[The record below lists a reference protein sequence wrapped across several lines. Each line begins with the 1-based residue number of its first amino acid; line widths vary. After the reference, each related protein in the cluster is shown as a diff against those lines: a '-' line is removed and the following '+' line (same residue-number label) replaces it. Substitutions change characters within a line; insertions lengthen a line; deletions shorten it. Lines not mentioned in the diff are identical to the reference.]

1 LRKHCNESL
10 GSPIKLIEALLK
22 EMELEPMGINE
33 KESVT
38 ELLKKAVTCDKSEDA
53 MRFAQSALNAAHALQ
68 VVQIVEQTEK
78 DQG

>member
-1 LRKHCNESL
+1 
-10 GSPIKLIEALLK
+10 
-22 EMELEPMGINE
+22 MELEPMGINE